1 MENMLQ
7 SWIAASTQPGEEVFQ
22 QEKQKADFGTAMLWI
37 IVASL
42 IASIFGAISSI
53 ISSFVWPY
61 IFTQIINQVDL
72 PPSDIELLIESI
84 TSTSESMITSA
95 IFGFCSILILAP
107 ISFLVW
113 SGILFIIAQL
123 FGGDGSF
130 EEQSYLLATF
140 TSPILIVNSVVNIVP
155 VLGWCISLIISI
167 YQLVLTYFALKV
179 SHNLSSGQAVGVIL
193 TPLIILFLCIC
204 CFSVAIVALA
214 SNVAGSGF

>member
-7 SWIAASTQPGEEVFQ
+7 IWIAASTQPGEEVFQ

-42 IASIFGAISSI
+42 IASIFWAISWAIHFI
-53 ISSFVWPY
+53 ILNQAGLSSAEQQAVMSLV
-61 IFTQIINQVDL
+61 N
-72 PPSDIELLIESI
+72 
-84 TSTSESMITSA
+84 SMFGLAIGAA
-95 IFGFCSILILAP
+95 IFGFCYVLGGL

-113 SGILFIIAQL
+113 SGILFIVAKL
-123 FGGDGSF
+123 FGGDGNF

-140 TSPILIVNSVVNIVP
+140 TAPILIVTSVVNIIP
-155 VLGWCISLIISI
+155 VLGACLGLVLYI

-179 SHNLSSGQAVGVIL
+179 SHNLSSGNAIVVAL
-193 TPLIILFLCIC
+193 TPLVILFLCIC
-204 CFSVAIVALA
+204 CFGVAIGALA